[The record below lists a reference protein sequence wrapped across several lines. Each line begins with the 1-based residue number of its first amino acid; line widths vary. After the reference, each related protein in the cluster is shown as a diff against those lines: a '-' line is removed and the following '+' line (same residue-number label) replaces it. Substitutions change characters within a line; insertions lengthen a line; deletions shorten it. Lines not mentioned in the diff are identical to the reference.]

1 MLRFIHLLPLLLTAS
16 ALAEGARTCRIL
28 FLAAPEQAPGTL
40 HLFDGTATREVE
52 LPRLNFSPV
61 YHLPAEAR
69 VIHLLPAAP
78 AAPGE
83 IPPGAPAAAVPGSVT
98 DFYLLVS
105 SDPANAIA
113 PVKMQ
118 IIDAN
123 MDKFRQGQMLW
134 FNLTANR
141 VGGRLGSTAL
151 DLDPNSRKITGAPA
165 SRNEDFLVNLSYRMP
180 GNERL
185 YPLCETKWR
194 HDPLSRTVLFV
205 LPQQGNRTPRILG
218 IPDCREE
225 EPAAESP

>member
-1 MLRFIHLLPLLLTAS
+1 MHHAAYLLPFLLIST
-16 ALAEGARTCRIL
+16 ALAEGGRTFRIL
-28 FLAAPEQAPGTL
+28 FLAAPADAPGTL
-40 HLFDGTATREVE
+40 HLSDGTATREVE

-61 YHLPAEAR
+61 YQLPAEAR
-69 VIHLLPAAP
+69 AVHLLPAAP
-78 AAPGE
+78 AYPEE
-83 IPPGAPAAAVPGSVT
+83 IPPGAPAAVIPESIT

-105 SDPANAIA
+105 SDPANTIA

-123 MDKFRQGQMLW
+123 PERFRKGQMLW

-141 VGGRLGSTAL
+141 VGGPLGSTSL
-151 DLDPNSRKITGAPA
+151 ELDPNSRKITDPPA
-165 SRNEDFLVNLSYRMP
+165 ARNEDFQVNLAYRMP

-218 IPDCREE
+218 IPDCREQ

>member
-1 MLRFIHLLPLLLTAS
+1 MHRAAYFLPILLISS
-16 ALAEGARTCRIL
+16 ALAEGGRTFRIL
-28 FLAAPEQAPGTL
+28 FLAAPADAPETL
-40 HLFDGTATREVE
+40 YLSDGTGTREVE

-61 YHLPAEAR
+61 YQLPAATR
-69 VIHLLPAAP
+69 AIHLLPAAP
-78 AAPGE
+78 ATPE
-83 IPPGAPAAAVPGSVT
+83 EVPPGAPAAAIPEPIT

-118 IIDAN
+118 IIDA
-123 MDKFRQGQMLW
+123 DPEKFRMGQMLW

-141 VGGRLGSTAL
+141 VGGPLGSSSLNLA
-151 DLDPNSRKITGAPA
+151 PNSRKITEAPA

-218 IPDCREE
+218 IPDSREQ